1 MARAREAEL
10 LAELAVLEREL
21 GAYPDQEERL
31 SHVDREIRAL
41 ENNYDQLVSGYA
53 ASDIQNASAPSWN
66 VRIFAV
72 ASEPFRF
79 HTGDLIRTLVVPLFA
94 LVVGF
99 GLAFI
104 VDALDPS
111 VKTARE
117 AERIF
122 EAPVIASV
130 ARIGRK

>member
-1 MARAREAEL
+1 MIKVTRFI
-10 LAELAVLEREL
+10 
-21 GAYPDQEERL
+21 GQFIAY
-31 SHVDREIRAL
+31 A
-41 ENNYDQLVSGYA
+41 
-53 ASDIQNASAPSWN
+53 
-66 VRIFAV
+66 
-72 ASEPFRF
+72 
-79 HTGDLIRTLVVPLFA
+79 LFA